1 MPSSASKRRRNEE
14 IMNPIVET
22 SGLCKRYNESVSAL
36 SNVDVCI
43 ERGEFAAIVG
53 RSGSGKSTLM
63 NIIGCLDSPTSGTVR
78 INSCDIDYANPA
90 SLVKIRRTVIGF
102 VFQQFNLI
110 PNLTARE
117 NIEYPLLFNY
127 HPPAERRERVDYL
140 LAQVGL
146 MNRADHYPQELSG
159 GEQQRIAIARALV
172 NKPLLVLADE
182 PTGNL
187 DSGTGESI
195 LGLIKDL
202 NRTQGTTFVIVT
214 HDSGLASHA
223 DRTISI
229 SDGMVVG

>member
-1 MPSSASKRRRNEE
+1 
-14 IMNPIVET
+14 MNPIVET
-22 SGLCKRYNESVSAL
+22 SRLCKSYNESVSAL
-36 SNVDVCI
+36 SNIDISI
-43 ERGEFAAIVG
+43 EKGEFAAIVG

-63 NIIGCLDSPTSGTVR
+63 NIIGCLDSPTSGAVR
-78 INSCDIDYANPA
+78 INSAEINYSDQA
-90 SLVKIRRTVIGF
+90 SLVDIRRNVIGF

-140 LAQVGL
+140 LGQVEL
-146 MNRADHYPQELSG
+146 MNRAEHYPQELSG

-172 NKPLLVLADE
+172 NRPLLVLADE

-195 LGLIKDL
+195 LKLIKDL
-202 NRTQGTTFVIVT
+202 NRAQGTTFVIVT
-214 HDSGLASHA
+214 HDADLASHA
-223 DRTISI
+223 ERTISI

>member
-1 MPSSASKRRRNEE
+1 
-14 IMNPIVET
+14 MNPIVET

-43 ERGEFAAIVG
+43 EKGEFAAIVG

-78 INSCDIDYANPA
+78 INSCDIDYKDPA

-127 HPPAERRERVDYL
+127 HPPAERLERVDYL

-146 MNRADHYPQELSG
+146 MNRGDHYPQELSG

-214 HDSGLASHA
+214 HDSDLASHA